1 MLLPILRVALSV
13 LKMLRWVVLG
23 KENRWQ
29 NWEFAVGYDTVQ
41 GDTKRLI
48 AVFFKKQKEVNSI
61 LSPPSNFWKVGST
74 SEEAQRKL
82 GTTQPGAARV
92 PEQFIFQNGDKIPV
106 FAAHDLWV
114 EGEFA
119 ISIGKN
125 LPPREQ
131 PYTYEEVYSAI
142 NGVAPSLEFV
152 GSR

>member
-61 LSPPSNFWKVGST
+61 CRCSSRMVAFQTKTPLDFLSVIRFQSITNY
-74 SEEAQRKL
+74 L
-82 GTTQPGAARV
+82 Y
-92 PEQFIFQNGDKIPV
+92 FIMGRDRS
-106 FAAHDLWV
+106 HL
-114 EGEFA
+114 
-119 ISIGKN
+119 
-125 LPPREQ
+125 
-131 PYTYEEVYSAI
+131 
-142 NGVAPSLEFV
+142 
-152 GSR
+152 